1 MQAHLKGNNA
11 DLLDR
16 INETG
21 DYDDDIEAAMRA
33 ALDNFKANGVY

>member
-1 MQAHLKGNNA
+1 MQAHLKSNNG
-11 DLLDR
+11 DLLDK
-16 INETG
+16 INESG